1 MFFKNIR
8 SRSKGSEEST
18 KQSIFRIT
26 STDSHSQSTY
36 QSKDNDPTKH
46 NASSTA
52 SPMSDEE
59 ADDYSKFLE
68 QAKKDAEQAEK
79 LKMREIR
86 EAERRKREVNMSPW
100 GSRM

>member
-1 MFFKNIR
+1 MFFKNVR
-8 SRSKGSEEST
+8 SRSKASTEST
-18 KQSIFRIT
+18 KHSIFRIT
-26 STDSHSQSTY
+26 SRDSNSQSTY
-36 QSKDNDPTKH
+36 QSKDTDPKH
-46 NASSTA
+46 QASATA
-52 SPMSDEE
+52 SPMSAEE

-68 QAKKDAEQAEK
+68 KAKKDAEKAEK

>member
-8 SRSKGSEEST
+8 SRSKASTEST
-18 KQSIFRIT
+18 KHSIFRIT
-26 STDSHSQSTY
+26 SRDSHSQSTY
-36 QSKDNDPTKH
+36 QSKDNDKH
-46 NASSTA
+46 QASTTA
-52 SPMSDEE
+52 SPMSEEE

-68 QAKKDAEQAEK
+68 KAKKDAEKAEK